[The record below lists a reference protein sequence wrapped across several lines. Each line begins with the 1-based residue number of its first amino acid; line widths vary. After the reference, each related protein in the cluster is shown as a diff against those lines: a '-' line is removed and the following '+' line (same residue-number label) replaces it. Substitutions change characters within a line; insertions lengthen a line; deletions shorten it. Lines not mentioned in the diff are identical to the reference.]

1 MVNPEKEVLE
11 PEDFFGQKGIIRRI
25 FSRIGAERPQ
35 SVAVIGSR
43 KIGKTS
49 LINVLNHE
57 SMRNKYLENPEAF
70 RIIRIALGEEKI
82 DSVEDFLKH
91 LLPRIMKDSSSD
103 ALDYNDLKHAVELLH
118 RKHYRLILLLD
129 DFHHITTNRNFP
141 LEFFS
146 FLRSLANN
154 YNLAYV
160 TTSVLELQKLCAV
173 KDVEE
178 SPFFNIF
185 TNITLGHLSAEE
197 GRLLLETVGNL
208 PGKTAEALVNWC
220 GPSPYLLKTAMRE
233 IDSGT
238 LNAEAPSREIEK
250 CLFPLFSEYYSKVVS
265 VLGMESF
272 RLLKIIGKGKSPD
285 HRDLHYIRPLIK
297 QGFLIDDE
305 EIISCYSPA
314 FIIFLKKQLSRE
326 MLKGKDNG
334 NAGY

>member
-1 MVNPEKEVLE
+1 MVNLEKAVLK

-35 SVAVIGSR
+35 SVAVIGGR

-57 SMRNKYLENPEAF
+57 SLRKKNLEKPEECLF
-70 RIIRIALGEEKI
+70 IRFALGEEKI
-82 DSVEDFLKH
+82 DTVEDFLKY
-91 LLPRIMKDSSSD
+91 LLPRIMKNSHSGTF
-103 ALDYNDLKHAVELLH
+103 DYDDLKHAVQSLH

-154 YNLAYV
+154 YNLAYI
-160 TTSVLELQKLCAV
+160 TTSVLELQKLCAA

-185 TNITLGHLSAEE
+185 TNITLGQLSEEE

-208 PGKTAEALVNWC
+208 SGKTAEALVNWC
-220 GPSPYLLKTAMRE
+220 GPFPYLLKIAIRE
-233 IDSGT
+233 INSGT
-238 LNAEAPSREIEK
+238 LNAEVSSREMEN
-250 CLFPLFSEYYSKVVS
+250 CLLPLFSEYFSKVVS

-272 RLLKIIGKGKSPD
+272 RLLKTIGKGKNPN

-297 QGFLIDDE
+297 QGLLVDNE
-305 EIISCYSPA
+305 EIISCCSPA
-314 FIIFLKKQLSRE
+314 FKIFLKKQLFRE
-326 MLKGKDNG
+326 MLEGKDNG
-334 NAGY
+334 NA